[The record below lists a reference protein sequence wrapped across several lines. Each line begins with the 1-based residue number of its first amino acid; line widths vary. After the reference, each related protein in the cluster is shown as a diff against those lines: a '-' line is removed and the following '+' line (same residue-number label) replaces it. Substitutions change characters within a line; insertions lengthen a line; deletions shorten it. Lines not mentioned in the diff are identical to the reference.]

1 MLAILRTGPKAGVY
15 NDGLSPR
22 KFPMRSLLLPG
33 LCVMLA
39 ACAIGTASDDG
50 PRPTPPADDG
60 LVRPQ
65 GEGAVVMQVGQV
77 LEIALMSN
85 ASTGYAWEFT
95 SDGAPVLSRTTGP
108 ATPPPMDTQP
118 PMPGASSIA
127 RWWFRADKAG
137 ETTVRM
143 VYRRSWETL
152 PPVEV
157 VEHRVIV
164 R

>member
-1 MLAILRTGPKAGVY
+1 
-15 NDGLSPR
+15 
-22 KFPMRSLLLPG
+22 MRSLLLPG

-39 ACAIGTASDDG
+39 ACVSGPASGGG
-50 PRPTPPADDG
+50 PRPTAMADDG

-65 GEGAVVMQVGQV
+65 GEGPVAMRVGQV

-85 ASTGYAWEFT
+85 ASTGYGWEFT

-118 PMPGASSIA
+118 PMPGASSLA
-127 RWWFRADKAG
+127 RWWFRADQAG

-143 VYRRSWETL
+143 VYRRSWETV

-157 VEHRVIV
+157 VEYRVTV
-164 R
+164 H

>member
-1 MLAILRTGPKAGVY
+1 
-15 NDGLSPR
+15 
-22 KFPMRSLLLPG
+22 MRSLLLPG
-33 LCVMLA
+33 LCVLLS
-39 ACAIGTASDDG
+39 ACVSGPAIGSG
-50 PRPTPPADDG
+50 PPPAELPDDG

-65 GEGAVVMQVGQV
+65 GKGPVSMRVGQV
-77 LEIALMSN
+77 LEIALMAN
-85 ASTGYAWEFT
+85 ASAGYQWEFT
-95 SDGAPVLSRTTGP
+95 SDGTPVLSRTTGP

-118 PMPGASSIA
+118 PMPGAPSMA

-143 VYRRSWETL
+143 VYRRSWETV

-157 VEHRVIV
+157 VEYTVIV

>member
-1 MLAILRTGPKAGVY
+1 
-15 NDGLSPR
+15 
-22 KFPMRSLLLPG
+22 MRSLLLPS
-33 LCVMLA
+33 LCLLLS
-39 ACAIGTASDDG
+39 ACASGPAIGSG
-50 PRPTPPADDG
+50 PPTDALSDDG

-65 GEGAVVMQVGQV
+65 GDAPVTMRVGQV

-85 ASTGYAWEFT
+85 ASTGYQWEFT

-118 PMPGASSIA
+118 PMPGAPSLA

-137 ETTVRM
+137 EATVRM
-143 VYRRSWETL
+143 VYRRSWETV
-152 PPVEV
+152 PPAEAVEY
-157 VEHRVIV
+157 RVIV